1 MGSIN
6 LQIKYQK
13 QGIPKTIREKGV
25 ERTGNLTPSDTSP
38 GKNWLAFGTG
48 GERFRKES
56 HGTKTRLGTLV

>member
-6 LQIKYQK
+6 LQIEYQK

-25 ERTGNLTPSDTSP
+25 ERTGNLKGPSP